1 MSNISNF
8 ISLIQLSLGNDVPI
22 PKDINW
28 KDLYENSYKQAI
40 LGICFVGFQRIRQ
53 KHTDIQIPDRIRFQ
67 WLAHVMEIQDNNNNL
82 SVHCIKLQEELNRFG
97 IRSSI
102 LKGQAIAQLYGEEL
116 SLFRTPGDI
125 DIYVDCGRERA
136 FAYAKTIG
144 MHNIQWDYKHLHLNI
159 YDGIEVE
166 MHYVP
171 EILLNI
177 QKNKRLQLWFKE
189 HKEEFFSISNGFI
202 TPSIKFNLFYILLHI
217 YRHFL
222 YEGVGLRQLIDYYFV
237 LKAANGEYRE
247 EINAVFAKFGMV
259 SFAKGIMWIMKNV
272 FLLDDSYLLCN
283 PDDKEGEYIFSEILM
298 GGNFGHYD
306 KRLSNTLSGKIGAV
320 CRIMKHNLHI
330 LTHYPSDVIWAPI
343 WFLYHWFWKR
353 FYLLRNK
360 ALLMN

>member
-1 MSNISNF
+1 MSNINNF

-22 PKDINW
+22 PDDINW
-28 KDLYENSYKQAI
+28 KELYEDAYKQAI
-40 LGICFVGFQRIRQ
+40 LGICFFGLQYIRN
-53 KHTDIQIPDRIRFQ
+53 KRPEIAIPDSIRYRWIAQ
-67 WLAHVMEIQDNNNNL
+67 VLEIQNKNNSL
-82 SVHCIKLQEELNRFG
+82 SAHCIRLQEDLDRVG

-102 LKGQAIAQLYGEEL
+102 LKGQAISQLYGEEL
-116 SLFRTPGDI
+116 SSYRTPGDI
-125 DIYVDCGRERA
+125 DIYVDCGRERV
-136 FAYAKTIG
+136 FAYAKMKG
-144 MHNIQWDYKHLHLNI
+144 MHNIQWDYKHLQLDI
-159 YDGIEVE
+159 YSGIDVE

-177 QKNKRLQLWFKE
+177 HKNRRLQHWFNE
-189 HKEEFFSISNGFI
+189 QSEELFTNSKGLV

-247 EINAVFAKFGMV
+247 ETNAVLSQFGMAR
-259 SFAKGIMWIMKNV
+259 FAKGVMWIMKNV
-272 FLLDDSYLLCN
+272 LLLDDSYLLCS
-283 PDDKEGEYIFSEILM
+283 PDAKEGEYIFRQIIL
-298 GGNFGHYD
+298 GGNFGHHD
-306 KRLSNTLSGKIGAV
+306 KRLSNTPSGKIGAV
-320 CRIMKHNLHI
+320 CRIIKHNFHL

-343 WFLYHWFWKR
+343 WFIYHWFWKR